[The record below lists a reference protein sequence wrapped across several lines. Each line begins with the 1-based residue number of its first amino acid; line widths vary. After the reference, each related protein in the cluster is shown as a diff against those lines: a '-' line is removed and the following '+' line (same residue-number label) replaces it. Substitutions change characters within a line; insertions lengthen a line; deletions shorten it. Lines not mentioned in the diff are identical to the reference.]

1 MGGDGAAAG
10 LQAAVASCQRS
21 PAAALAETPG
31 DSSGHGSETHVRY
44 FEHSQY
50 DIVPGRHADMG
61 SSCCALFA
69 SAVVAGAMADGKRL
83 AADRLEALLVQC
95 VSAWDRTREV
105 AGREPAQVLQ
115 AVLED
120 GGAKAKANCFVGTP
134 EVLFKIW
141 SGSSPP
147 CAYVLTAIPRCTG
160 AMRPTGDTFAVCHLR
175 DGVHLIDSHRHYTE
189 RGALGMLWAR
199 SPSMIALHSWL
210 FSPSG
215 LFEQLRCRGD
225 FFEIIAVGNW
235 LSASAVAVP
244 GAAGEESGEESG
256 DVVLV
261 EPPAA
266 AAARGDTLAPEA
278 APLLPPLPLGGSPCG
293 SEPPRC
299 STHARFDAKCD
310 RFPWLTRRALRDFIG
325 VH

>member
-21 PAAALAETPG
+21 SGAALAETPG

-120 GGAKAKANCFVGTP
+120 GGAKAKVNGFVGTP
-134 EVLFKIW
+134 EMLFKIW

-160 AMRPTGDTFAVCHLR
+160 AMRPTGDTFAV
-175 DGVHLIDSHRHYTE
+175 
-189 RGALGMLWAR
+189 
-199 SPSMIALHSWL
+199 
-210 FSPSG
+210 
-215 LFEQLRCRGD
+215 
-225 FFEIIAVGNW
+225 
-235 LSASAVAVP
+235 
-244 GAAGEESGEESG
+244 
-256 DVVLV
+256 
-261 EPPAA
+261 
-266 AAARGDTLAPEA
+266 
-278 APLLPPLPLGGSPCG
+278 
-293 SEPPRC
+293 
-299 STHARFDAKCD
+299 
-310 RFPWLTRRALRDFIG
+310 
-325 VH
+325 